1 MKSNGKEV
9 VAVDK
14 EKGTSLT
21 VGKAFSLTPTS
32 LNEAMSLAK
41 MIAESDLAPKDFRGK
56 AGNCLIA
63 MQMGMEVGL
72 APMQAIQN
80 IAVINGRPTL
90 WGDAAQALVLASPM
104 CEYIRES
111 WDEKTQTWTCRGK
124 RRDAKEEGIYTF
136 SVADAEK
143 AGLTKK
149 EGTWQ
154 SYRKR
159 MIQMRARA
167 FCLRDN
173 FADVL
178 KGLAIR
184 EEIEDY
190 VETSAENMP
199 PVSIPK
205 PLEPTKKTPLV
216 NENAKSADGMPMVPG
231 EYSFFVK
238 ELSRIGADL
247 DEVSQYA
254 KDKFN
259 VSREQLSRAQA
270 KQILNTWKNE
280 PPEAA

>member
-1 MKSNGKEV
+1 MSKNNKEV
-9 VAVDK
+9 ATTDK
-14 EKGTSLT
+14 PNAQSLT
-21 VGKAFSLTPTS
+21 VGKAFSLSPTT
-32 LNEAMSLAK
+32 LAEAMKLAEL
-41 MIAESDLAPKDFRGK
+41 IANSDLAPKDFKGK

-90 WGDAAQALVLASPM
+90 WGDAALALVQASGV
-104 CEYIRES
+104 CEYVHES

-124 RRDAKEEGIYTF
+124 RRDAKEEGVYTF
-136 SVADAEK
+136 SLADAEK

-184 EEIEDY
+184 EEVEDY
-190 VETSAENMP
+190 VETTSEPSSTIAM
-199 PVSIPK
+199 PK
-205 PLEPTKKTPLV
+205 PKTP
-216 NENAKSADGMPMVPG
+216 EADTTAKSADGTPMVPG
-231 EYSFFVK
+231 EYSYFIK
-238 ELSRIGADL
+238 ELAKIGADL
-247 DEVSQYA
+247 DEVKRYA
-254 KDKFN
+254 KDKFGYL
-259 VSREQLSRAQA
+259 ELTLLSRDEA
-270 KQILNTWKNE
+270 KQILRTWNPE
-280 PPEAA
+280 PPEVK

>member
-1 MKSNGKEV
+1 MSKNGKEV
-9 VAVDK
+9 TDK
-14 EKGTSLT
+14 PPVQALT

-32 LNEAMSLAK
+32 LAEAMKLAEL
-41 MIAESDLAPKDFRGK
+41 IANSDLAPKDFKGK

-90 WGDAAQALVLASPM
+90 WGDAALALVQASSVY
-104 CEYIRES
+104 EYVREE
-111 WDEKTQTWTCRGK
+111 WDEKTATWTCRGK
-124 RRDAKEEGIYTF
+124 RKDAKAEGVYTF
-136 SVADAEK
+136 SLADAEK

-184 EEIEDY
+184 EEVEDY
-190 VETSAENMP
+190 VETTAEAAAIPM
-199 PVSIPK
+199 PK
-205 PLEPTKKTPLV
+205 PKEPEATGP
-216 NENAKSADGMPMVPG
+216 AKDDAALLPG
-231 EYSFFVK
+231 EYSFFIK
-238 ELSRIGADL
+238 QMERLGADFE
-247 DEVSQYA
+247 EVKRFA
-254 KDKFN
+254 KDKFAADD
-259 VSREQLSRAQA
+259 LSKLTKDQA
-270 KQILNTWKNE
+270 KKITVTWN
-280 PPEAA
+280 PDPVEAA